1 VTTTS
6 RVRPLVIVLSL
17 VLLHACSDRQV
28 YDALQNRQ
36 KVLCQEAPRSEYQ
49 KCMDEANESYDTYKK
64 ERESVEKSR

>member
-1 VTTTS
+1 V
-6 RVRPLVIVLSL
+6 

-49 KCMDEANESYDTYKK
+49 KCMDAANESYDTYKK